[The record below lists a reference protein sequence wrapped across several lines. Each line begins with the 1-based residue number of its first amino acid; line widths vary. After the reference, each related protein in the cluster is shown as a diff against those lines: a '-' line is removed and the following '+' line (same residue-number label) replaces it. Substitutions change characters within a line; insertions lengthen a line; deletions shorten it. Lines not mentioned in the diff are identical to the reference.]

1 MEATGDEAHRMQF
14 PAASEM
20 LLAAIAFCT
29 AMIVEIG
36 IFVVLGM
43 I

>member
-1 MEATGDEAHRMQF
+1 MQLPAT
-14 PAASEM
+14 SEM
-20 LLAAIAFCT
+20 LLAVLAFCT
-29 AMIVEIG
+29 ATIVEIG

>member
-1 MEATGDEAHRMQF
+1 MQF

-20 LLAAIAFCT
+20 LLAAAAFG
-29 AMIVEIG
+29 AAVMVEIG
-36 IFVVLGM
+36 VFVLLGM

>member
-1 MEATGDEAHRMQF
+1 MQF

-20 LLAAIAFCT
+20 LLAAIAFGT
-29 AMIVEIG
+29 AVIVEIG

>member
-1 MEATGDEAHRMQF
+1 MQF

-20 LLAAIAFCT
+20 LFAAAAFGT
-29 AMIVEIG
+29 AVMVEIG
-36 IFVVLGM
+36 IFVLLGM